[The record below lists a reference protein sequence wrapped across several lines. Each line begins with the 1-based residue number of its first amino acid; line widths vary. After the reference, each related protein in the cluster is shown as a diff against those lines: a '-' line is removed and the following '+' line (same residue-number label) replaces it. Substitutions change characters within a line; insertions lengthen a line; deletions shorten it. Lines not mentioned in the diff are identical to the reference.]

1 MVVGTAH
8 VIVVDTNVW
17 LDQYLPARP
26 HRAESHAFMDAA
38 LAQGVELAYPASIIK
53 DVFYLVANEYKRI
66 VRTETGTLSESDA
79 QSIQRLTWGVVDNM
93 QEIATPVGMDLA
105 DVWLASKWRR
115 IDADL
120 EDNLVRAA
128 AKRANADLL
137 VTWDKVM
144 LSKAVVPT
152 LTPADAIDEMSTWI

>member
-1 MVVGTAH
+1 MVSSPR
-8 VIVVDTNVW
+8 IILVDTNVW

-26 HRAESHAFMDAA
+26 HKEESQAFLDSA
-38 LAQGVELAYPASIIK
+38 LAQGIELAYPASIIK
-53 DVFYLVANEYKRI
+53 DVFYLVTNECKRI
-66 VRTETGTLSESDA
+66 VRAETGTLSESDA
-79 QSIQRLTWGVVDNM
+79 LSIQRLAWGVVDNM
-93 QEIATPVGMDLA
+93 QEVATPVGMDLA

-115 IDADL
+115 VDADL

-152 LTPADAIDEMSTWI
+152 LTPADAIDEMSTWT

>member
-1 MVVGTAH
+1 MVAGTPH
-8 VIVVDTNVW
+8 VIVMDTNVW

-26 HRAESHAFMDAA
+26 HRAESHAFVDAA
-38 LAQGVELAYPASIIK
+38 LAQGVELTYPVSVIK
-53 DVFYLVANEYKRI
+53 DVFYLVTNEYKRI
-66 VRTETGTLSESDA
+66 VRAETGALSKSDA
-79 QSIQRLTWGVVDNM
+79 KSIQRLAWGVVDNM
-93 QEIATPVGMDLA
+93 QEVATPVGMDLA

-115 IDADL
+115 VDADL